1 LFKIR
6 FHKNVFKDL
15 DNLPGNEV
23 ERIAEQIERLKTNP
37 FPPGF
42 KKLSGKDGIYRIR
55 QGNYRVVYSV
65 DQKEREIIIWAVRHR
80 KDVYR

>member
-1 LFKIR
+1 MFKIR
-6 FHKNVFKDL
+6 FHKKVFKDL
-15 DNLPGNEV
+15 DNLPENEV

-55 QGNYRVVYSV
+55 QGNYRVVYSA
-65 DQKEREIIIWAVRHR
+65 DQKEKEVIIWAVRHR
-80 KDVYR
+80 KDIYR

>member
-6 FHKNVFKDL
+6 FHKKVFKDL
-15 DNLPGNEV
+15 DNLPENEV
-23 ERIAEQIERLKTNP
+23 ERIAKQIETLKTNP

-65 DQKEREIIIWAVRHR
+65 DQEEKDIIVWAVRHR

>member
-1 LFKIR
+1 MFKIR
-6 FHKNVFKDL
+6 FHKKVFKDL
-15 DNLPGNEV
+15 DNLPENEV
-23 ERIAEQIERLKTNP
+23 ERIAKQIETLKTNP

-65 DQKEREIIIWAVRHR
+65 DQEEKDIIVWAVRHR